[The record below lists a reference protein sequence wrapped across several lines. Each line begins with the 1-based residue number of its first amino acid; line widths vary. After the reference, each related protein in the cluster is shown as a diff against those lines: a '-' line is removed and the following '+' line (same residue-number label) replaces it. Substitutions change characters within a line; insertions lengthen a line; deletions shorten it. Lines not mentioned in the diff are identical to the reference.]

1 MDDVLAEH
9 ISQHTHELIGPC
21 AAVYHNRLG
30 GRVVSLAYTPWAF
43 TQSLAKR
50 HQWRNLVAWL
60 AGGTPTAWVLESYRV
75 VPFVRSDG
83 KRWVVLLIN
92 ASMDGPERYGMSGQE
107 RATLYKLAIETGLR
121 AGELASLTRASFTL
135 DADKPT
141 VTVDA
146 AYSKRRRQRLD
157 PKQNYKL

>member
-83 KRWVVLLIN
+83 QRWVVLLIN
-92 ASMDGPERYGMSGQE
+92 ASMDTTTPLHVQVAPAASTARLFVHNEDDV
-107 RATLYKLAIETGLR
+107 
-121 AGELASLTRASFTL
+121 ELPVTHQGAASLIEVPAMAPWSFHL
-135 DADKPT
+135 LSAE
-141 VTVDA
+141 
-146 AYSKRRRQRLD
+146 
-157 PKQNYKL
+157 